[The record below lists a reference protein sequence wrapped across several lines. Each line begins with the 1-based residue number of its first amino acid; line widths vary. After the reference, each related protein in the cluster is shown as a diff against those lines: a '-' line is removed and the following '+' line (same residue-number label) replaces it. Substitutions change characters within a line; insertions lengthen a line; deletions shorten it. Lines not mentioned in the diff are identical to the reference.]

1 MSSAELLPKSARYQD
16 IIDLP
21 ENLVGEII
29 NGHLEVHPRPAPKH
43 TLATSSLGDE
53 LVSPFQKGRS
63 GPGGWWIIDEP
74 ECHIGGHVLVPDLA
88 GWRKQRMPAL
98 PETAW
103 FEIVPDWVCEVLSP
117 NTSRL
122 DRAVKMPIYAALGVS
137 YIWLIDPVLQT
148 LEAYQLH
155 EQHWLLIATL
165 SENQPV
171 TVAPF
176 VEHTFSLSDLWE

>member
-1 MSSAELLPKSARYQD
+1 
-16 IIDLP
+16 
-21 ENLVGEII
+21 
-29 NGHLEVHPRPAPKH
+29 
-43 TLATSSLGDE
+43 
-53 LVSPFQKGRS
+53 
-63 GPGGWWIIDEP
+63 
-74 ECHIGGHVLVPDLA
+74 
-88 GWRKQRMPAL
+88 
-98 PETAW
+98 
-103 FEIVPDWVCEVLSP
+103 
-117 NTSRL
+117 
-122 DRAVKMPIYAALGVS
+122 MPIYAALGVS